1 MPYELEHGAPDL
13 GRVTLAIQKKALQR
27 AWSDMKRAP
36 GFGFVFASVY
46 VGLGILFALVTWA
59 TGKTYWL
66 IFAAVGFP
74 LLGPFAAVGL
84 YEVSRRIE
92 LDRPLDLYQIFGVI
106 AKQSK
111 RQLPSI
117 CAIVIFMFLF
127 WFFIA
132 HMIFALFLG
141 LSTMTNVSSSFEI
154 YTTANGIMMLAV
166 GTVVGALFALLLYMI
181 TVVSLPMLLDREVDF
196 VTAMI
201 TSFQTVSRNLIPMLG
216 WGVFIAVITFVSMLP
231 AFLGLFVTLPLLGHA
246 TWHLYRLL
254 AEAGA
259 KA

>member
-1 MPYELEHGAPDL
+1 MPYELEHGAPDM
-13 GRVTLAIQKKALQR
+13 GQASFATLKEALRR
-27 AWSDMKRAP
+27 ALADMKAAP
-36 GFGFVFASVY
+36 AFGFVFATFY
-46 VGLGILFALVTWA
+46 IAFGLILAWITYA

-74 LLGPFAAVGL
+74 LIGPFAAVGL

-92 LDRPLDLYQIFGVI
+92 QGRAMDIYRIFGVI
-106 AKQSK
+106 LMQSK

-132 HMIFALFLG
+132 HMIFALFMG

-154 YTTANGIMMLAV
+154 YLTPNGLMMLAI
-166 GTVVGALFALLLYMI
+166 GTVVGALFALLLFMI
-181 TVVSLPMLLDREVDF
+181 TVFSLPMLLDREVDF

-201 TSFQTVSRNLIPMLG
+201 TSFQTVARNPVPMLA
-216 WGVFIAVITFVSMLP
+216 WAVFIAIITFVAMLP
-231 AFLGLFVTLPLLGHA
+231 GFLGLYFVLPLLGHA

-254 AEAGA
+254 STP

>member
-1 MPYELEHGAPDL
+1 MPYELEHGAPEM
-13 GRVTLAIQKKALQR
+13 GQASFETLKEALR
-27 AWSDMKRAP
+27 RGWSDMKRAP
-36 GFGFVFASVY
+36 GFGLVFASFY
-46 VGLGILFALVTWA
+46 VGLGLIFAWITLVT
-59 TGKTYWL
+59 GKSYWL

-74 LLGPFAAVGL
+74 LIGPFAAVGL

-92 LDRPLDLYQIFGVI
+92 QERAIDIYQIFGVVLL
-106 AKQSK
+106 QSK

-154 YTTANGIMMLAV
+154 YLTSNGLMMLAV
-166 GTVVGALFALLLYMI
+166 GTVVGALFALLLFMI
-181 TVVSLPMLLDREVDF
+181 TVMSLPMLLDREVDF

-201 TSFQTVSRNLIPMLG
+201 TSFQTVAQNPIPMLA
-216 WGVFIAVITFVSMLP
+216 WALFIAVITFFAMIP
-231 AFLGLFVTLPLLGHA
+231 GFLGLFFVLPLLGHA

-254 AEAGA
+254 STQQG
-259 KA
+259 